1 MKKIII
7 NEKNIEESLLYLE
20 RNKKYKNYD
29 NSTLLQ
35 IAFDFFI
42 FSEKLKDWRY
52 LNLIL
57 KIRDIIPKNIL
68 LEKKIKK
75 LIYDVK
81 MNKDII

>member
-7 NEKNIEESLLYLE
+7 NEKNIEKKLLYLE

-35 IAFDFFI
+35 IALDFII

-68 LEKKIKK
+68 LDKKIKK
-75 LIYDVK
+75 LIYYVK
-81 MNKDII
+81 KNKDII